1 MPTDRLV
8 EEPMNSH
15 RRTGYVAGIA
25 TLLTPFAV
33 PFAAPP
39 TAAAAT
45 ALFAEGATRQS
56 GEAQSAFGGAFCQE
70 NTCRSL
76 GRGTITPSGSARRIQ
91 DAVDSTPGEI
101 IVAGYSVGAAGV
113 YNRLRTWEED
123 PTLAPDPARVVLV
136 VTFGNPENKF
146 GGDNRRVPGT
156 GLPQTQPYDHLDVVA
171 QYDSVADSPTRFGF
185 YSAVNS
191 LFSNRHFAYFE
202 GLDVNDPDNL
212 VYQEGNTTYMLIPA
226 ETLPMV
232 SWLAPFVSDQR
243 LAELDA
249 RYRPLVERDYDRPAY
264 IPQGEGADWG
274 NGTPPPSLQ
283 GPGAEQAVADQPTT
297 ETVESESQSAGRVA
311 GADETPAEESAG
323 AEFVSVSESAQ
334 AAPAVDDVPTSVAGD
349 EGSDIDETDLEAEV
363 ETEETASDQSAAYG
377 TSETRATNESDDAEE
392 SADAEE
398 ADSAEGSDDATG
410 SDKTGSDK
418 TDSDKASSDSG
429 GSAKTGD

>member
-1 MPTDRLV
+1 
-8 EEPMNSH
+8 MNSH

-39 TAAAAT
+39 TVAAAT

-56 GEAQSAFGGAFCQE
+56 GEAQSAFGGAFCEE

-123 PTLAPDPARVVLV
+123 PTLAPDPERVVLV

-202 GLDVNDPDNL
+202 GLDVDDPDNL

-232 SWLAPFVSDQR
+232 SWLAPFVSDER

-264 IPQGEGADWG
+264 MPQGEGADWG

-297 ETVESESQSAGRVA
+297 ETVESESQPAGRVA
-311 GADETPAEESAG
+311 GADDSEAEESAG
-323 AEFVSVSESAQ
+323 AELVSMSESAE
-334 AAPAVDDVPTSVAGD
+334 AASDGGDAQTSTADGQD
-349 EGSDIDETDLEAEV
+349 SGLEETDLEAGVVNE
-363 ETEETASDQSAAYG
+363 ETEADQSDADG
-377 TSETRATNESDDAEE
+377 TSETRATEE
-392 SADAEE
+392 SADADES
-398 ADSAEGSDDATG
+398 DSTEGSVDATG
-410 SDKTGSDK
+410 SDKADSNSGDSDKSSSEKSSSASGGSDK
-418 TDSDKASSDSG
+418 T
-429 GSAKTGD
+429 GD

>member
-1 MPTDRLV
+1 M
-8 EEPMNSH
+8 
-15 RRTGYVAGIA
+15 
-25 TLLTPFAV
+25 
-33 PFAAPP
+33 
-39 TAAAAT
+39 
-45 ALFAEGATRQS
+45 
-56 GEAQSAFGGAFCQE
+56 
-70 NTCRSL
+70 
-76 GRGTITPSGSARRIQ
+76 
-91 DAVDSTPGEI
+91 
-101 IVAGYSVGAAGV
+101 AGYSVGAAGV

-123 PTLAPDPARVVLV
+123 PTLAPDPERVVLV

-232 SWLAPFVSDQR
+232 SWLAPFVSDER

-283 GPGAEQAVADQPTT
+283 DPGAEQAVADQPTT
-297 ETVESESQSAGRVA
+297 ETVESESQPAGRVA
-311 GADETPAEESAG
+311 GADDPEAEESAG
-323 AEFVSVSESAQ
+323 AELVSMSESAE
-334 AAPAVDDVPTSVAGD
+334 AASDGGDAQTSTADGQD
-349 EGSDIDETDLEAEV
+349 SGLEETDLEAGV
-363 ETEETASDQSAAYG
+363 ANDETEADQSDADG
-377 TSETRATNESDDAEE
+377 TSETRATEE
-392 SADAEE
+392 SADADES
-398 ADSAEGSDDATG
+398 DSTEGSVDATG
-410 SDKTGSDK
+410 SDKADSNSGDSDKSSSEKSSSASGGSDK
-418 TDSDKASSDSG
+418 T
-429 GSAKTGD
+429 GD

>member
-1 MPTDRLV
+1 
-8 EEPMNSH
+8 
-15 RRTGYVAGIA
+15 
-25 TLLTPFAV
+25 
-33 PFAAPP
+33 
-39 TAAAAT
+39 
-45 ALFAEGATRQS
+45 
-56 GEAQSAFGGAFCQE
+56 
-70 NTCRSL
+70 
-76 GRGTITPSGSARRIQ
+76 
-91 DAVDSTPGEI
+91 
-101 IVAGYSVGAAGV
+101 
-113 YNRLRTWEED
+113 
-123 PTLAPDPARVVLV
+123 
-136 VTFGNPENKF
+136 
-146 GGDNRRVPGT
+146 
-156 GLPQTQPYDHLDVVA
+156 
-171 QYDSVADSPTRFGF
+171 
-185 YSAVNS
+185 
-191 LFSNRHFAYFE
+191 
-202 GLDVNDPDNL
+202 LDVNDPDNL

-232 SWLAPFVSDQR
+232 SWLAPFVSDER

-283 GPGAEQAVADQPTT
+283 DPGAEQPVPDQTST
-297 ETVESESQSAGRVA
+297 ETVERESQSAGRVA

>member
-1 MPTDRLV
+1 
-8 EEPMNSH
+8 MNSH

-56 GEAQSAFGGAFCQE
+56 GEAQSAFGGAFCEE

-232 SWLAPFVSDQR
+232 SWLAPFVSDER

-283 GPGAEQAVADQPTT
+283 DPGAEQPVPDQS
-297 ETVESESQSAGRVA
+297 EMVERESQSAGRVA

>member
-232 SWLAPFVSDQR
+232 SWLAPFVSDER

-283 GPGAEQAVADQPTT
+283 DPGAEQPVPDQS
-297 ETVESESQSAGRVA
+297 EMVERESQSAGRVA

>member
-1 MPTDRLV
+1 
-8 EEPMNSH
+8 MNSH

-56 GEAQSAFGGAFCQE
+56 GEAQSAFGGAFCEE

-123 PTLAPDPARVVLV
+123 PTLAPDPERVVLV

-232 SWLAPFVSDQR
+232 SWLAPFVSDER

-283 GPGAEQAVADQPTT
+283 DPGAEQAVADQPTT
-297 ETVESESQSAGRVA
+297 ETVESESQPAGRVA
-311 GADETPAEESAG
+311 GADDP
-323 AEFVSVSESAQ
+323 
-334 AAPAVDDVPTSVAGD
+334 
-349 EGSDIDETDLEAEV
+349 EAEAFSTCV
-363 ETEETASDQSAAYG
+363 QASPVDPIWLNMIRPAAMPMPVQPI
-377 TSETRATNESDDAEE
+377 
-392 SADAEE
+392 
-398 ADSAEGSDDATG
+398 
-410 SDKTGSDK
+410 
-418 TDSDKASSDSG
+418 
-429 GSAKTGD
+429 

>member
-1 MPTDRLV
+1 
-8 EEPMNSH
+8 MNSH

-56 GEAQSAFGGAFCQE
+56 GEAQSAFGGAFCEE

-123 PTLAPDPARVVLV
+123 PTLAPDPERVVLV

-232 SWLAPFVSDQR
+232 SWLAPFVSDER

-249 RYRPLVERDYDRPAY
+249 KYRPLVERDYDRPAY
-264 IPQGEGADWG
+264 TPQGEGADWG

-283 GPGAEQAVADQPTT
+283 DPVAEPDQTTT
-297 ETVESESQSAGRVA
+297 ETGESESQSPGRVA
-311 GADETPAEESAG
+311 GADEPSAEDSAG
-323 AEFVSVSESAQ
+323 AEWVSVSASAD
-334 AAPAVDDVPTSVAGD
+334 AAPHGDDAQTSAADDPDSGLA
-349 EGSDIDETDLEAEV
+349 ETDVAAEV
-363 ETEETASDQSAAYG
+363 ANEESEVDQSDADDTREIRG
-377 TSETRATNESDDAEE
+377 TREADDSEE
-392 SADAEE
+392 SADADE
-398 ADSAEGSDDATG
+398 SARTEGSDDAT
-410 SDKTGSDK
+410 DSDK
-418 TDSDKASSDSG
+418 TDSDSGDSDKAGSDSG
-429 GSAKTGD
+429 GSDSSSNDKAGGDKAGD